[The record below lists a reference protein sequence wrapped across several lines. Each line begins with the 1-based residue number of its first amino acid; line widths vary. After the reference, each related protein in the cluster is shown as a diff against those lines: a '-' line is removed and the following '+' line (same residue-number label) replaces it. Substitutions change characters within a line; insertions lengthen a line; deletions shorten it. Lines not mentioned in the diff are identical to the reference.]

1 MGRKTGRNRNGPLII
16 HEWGCRVRHLVLA
29 QLVRVRQTERERER
43 ERRQGKEATYLAGG
57 ARAGVAVAGAAVAGA
72 GRHGEEGWFK
82 DESLESYKVVFVCL
96 CKAWRNETDEEERKK
111 RG

>member
-72 GRHGEEGWFK
+72 GRHGDGSWFK
-82 DESLESYKVVFVCL
+82 DGSLERVMK
-96 CKAWRNETDEEERKK
+96 
-111 RG
+111 